1 MLNVR
6 LPENIEKDLENLA
19 LQRKVTKTEIVKE
32 ALTEYIKKNSSN
44 PYEAG
49 KDLFG
54 CDDSRIANGSTSYK
68 ENFRRHIHE
77 KHTY

>member
-1 MLNVR
+1 MLTVR
-6 LPENIEKDLENLA
+6 LPKEIEKELEDLA

-32 ALTEYIKKNSSN
+32 ALTEYIKKNSSS

-54 CDDSRIANGSTSYK
+54 CDDTGIANGSTSYK
-68 ENFRRHIHE
+68 ENYRRHIHE